1 MQMNAATTVAASTY
15 ELPLFAAAPPSYGPT
30 PRGSFVSGLVASLTW
45 TFNLDAGEQAL
56 AEQLLFGRPLGAL
69 ARHFNVDAATAQRMC
84 RELFTMTGAD
94 GREKLFELALRLT
107 TMRAHAVLGAE

>member
-1 MQMNAATTVAASTY
+1 MNAATTVAASTY